1 MMEAELEVLQAACD
15 RLIASRQTLLLASRA
30 ADGNAD
36 ISYAPYLRADGSF
49 YIFVSELAKHT
60 KNLLAHPQASIM
72 FIEDEAEAGNPF
84 ARRRLTLECRARE
97 IPKTD
102 PEHQRILQAMA
113 EKFGDIIGLLTSLP
127 DFHLLALS
135 PNQGQFVAG
144 FGKAFAVDAQITLQ
158 APLRRN

>member
-1 MMEAELEVLQAACD
+1 MMEAELENLQAACD
-15 RLIASRQTLLLASRA
+15 RLIDSRQTLLLASRA
-30 ADGNAD
+30 YDGNAD
-36 ISYAPYLRADGSF
+36 ISYAPYLKADGDF

-60 KNLLAHPQASIM
+60 KNLMAHSQASIM
-72 FIEDEAEAGNPF
+72 FIEDEAEARNPF
-84 ARRRLTLECRARE
+84 ARQRLTLECQVRE
-97 IPKTD
+97 IAKTD
-102 PEHQRILQAMA
+102 AEHQQILQAMT

-127 DFHLLALS
+127 DFHLLSLS